1 MPVGTKLAQLAGYAG
16 YAANGAARERMGMA
30 TVIESGAGNQAQPF
44 RLDGRHALV
53 TGAASGIGESTAREL
68 VRAGAF
74 VWIADINLDAAEK
87 LAGELGAARAIRLD
101 VTSAESVAAARAQ
114 VDRLDLLVNNA
125 GIGHVG
131 SIETTEPEDFD
142 RLLDVNV
149 RGVYRTTRAFLPL
162 LLAAQKGE
170 RVGAIVNIAS
180 VAGQVGIKQRFAY
193 CTTKGAVI
201 AMTRQLAV
209 EYPKTLRVNAVCPGT
224 VETPFV
230 EGYLEKFHKENKEEM
245 RAELRA
251 RQPVGRLGRPE
262 EVAWMVRYLAS
273 DEAAFVNGACIA
285 IDGGWTAA

>member
-1 MPVGTKLAQLAGYAG
+1 MQTELEIKEVVLMSTSQSPNEAQG
-16 YAANGAARERMGMA
+16 
-30 TVIESGAGNQAQPF
+30 PF

-53 TGAASGIGESTAREL
+53 TGGASGIGEATVKEL

-74 VWIADINLDAAEK
+74 VWIADINVAAAEA
-87 LAGELGAARAIRLD
+87 LAGSVGSAQAVHLD
-101 VTSAESVAAARAQ
+101 VTSPESVAKAVAA
-114 VDRLDLLVNNA
+114 VGRLDILVNNA

-131 SIETTEPEDFD
+131 SIEKTEPEDFD
-142 RLLDVNV
+142 RLLNVNV
-149 RGVYRTTRAFLPL
+149 RAMYLVTRGFLPM
-162 LLAAQKGE
+162 LLAAQDE
-170 RVGAIVNIAS
+170 RHTGNIVNIAS

-230 EGYLEKFHKENKEEM
+230 EGYLEKFHKDNKEEI

-251 RQPVGRLGRPE
+251 RQPVGRLGRSE
-262 EVAWMVRYLAS
+262 EVASMVRYLAS
-273 DEAAFVNGACIA
+273 DEAAFINGAA
-285 IDGGWTAA
+285 MPIDGGWTAA

>member
-1 MPVGTKLAQLAGYAG
+1 VPVGTKLAQLAGYAG

-30 TVIESGAGNQAQPF
+30 TVIESGTGNQAQPF